1 MSRPQTTT
9 HEGIDNNE
17 VVDQVL
23 ESYKHR
29 QPAVKVEKVSR
40 NAYEGRVEWL
50 KVYGKR
56 EDQFKDLETGEVRTN
71 SRFVKIN
78 DMPESV
84 GYEVLIGLAEAYGY
98 ELSPK

>member
-9 HEGIDNNE
+9 HEGIDDNE

-23 ESYKHR
+23 DEYR
-29 QPAVKVEKVSR
+29 ARPNGVKVERVSR
-40 NAYEGRVEWL
+40 NAYEDRVEWL

-56 EDQFKDLETGEVRTN
+56 DDQFKDLETGEVRTN

-84 GYEVLIGLAEAYGY
+84 GYETLVGLAEAYGY
-98 ELSPK
+98 ELTPK